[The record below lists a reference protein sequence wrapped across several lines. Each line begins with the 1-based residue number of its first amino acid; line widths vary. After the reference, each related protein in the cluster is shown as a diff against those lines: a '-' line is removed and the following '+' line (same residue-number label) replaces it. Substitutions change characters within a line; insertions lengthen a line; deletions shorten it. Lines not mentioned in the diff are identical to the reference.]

1 MRRGVRIGVDVGKAR
16 VGVARSDADGMM
28 AVPSETIPRDDALK
42 ALVALS
48 HDTPVLEWVVG
59 LPLSLNGGETLSTD
73 DARSFARELVTRS
86 GISARLVDERLS
98 TVGAQA
104 ALHSASH
111 TARSSRPVIDRVAA
125 TILLQTALDAERSG
139 TMLGETME
147 EL

>member
-1 MRRGVRIGVDVGKAR
+1 VRRGVRIGVDVGKAR

>member
-1 MRRGVRIGVDVGKAR
+1 
-16 VGVARSDADGMM
+16 MM
-28 AVPSETIPRDDALK
+28 AVPSETIARDDALD

-48 HDTPVLEWVVG
+48 HDTLVLEWVVG
-59 LPLSLNGGETLSTD
+59 LPLSLNGGETPSTD
-73 DARSFARELVTRS
+73 DARSFARALVTRS
-86 GISARLVDERLS
+86 GITARLVDERLS

-111 TARSSRPVIDRVAA
+111 TTRSSRPVIDQVAA

>member
-1 MRRGVRIGVDVGKAR
+1 
-16 VGVARSDADGMM
+16 
-28 AVPSETIPRDDALK
+28 
-42 ALVALS
+42 
-48 HDTPVLEWVVG
+48 VVG